1 MANYTKTTN
10 FKQKDTLA
18 TGDAQKIVKGGEV
31 DTEFNNISTSV
42 ATKVDKVTVSSANLL
57 AGNGSGGIAD
67 AGVLISDVVLY
78 SGGAG
83 LVETGMVTAY
93 AGTTAPT
100 GYLIC
105 DGSAVSRSAYATLYA
120 ITGDTYGAGNGTTT
134 FNLPDLVGR
143 VPIGAGTGD
152 ATDATA
158 HALGDEGGTETH
170 TLTEA
175 EMPSHRHSSADGQQF
190 MTYSAATGWYFGDP
204 GVPISAAT
212 AYTAYTG
219 GGGAH
224 NIMQPYT
231 TINYIIKT

>member
-1 MANYTKTTN
+1 MSNYTKTTN

-31 DTEFNNISTSV
+31 DTEFNNISTAI
-42 ATKVDKVTVSSANLL
+42 ATKVNQVSVSSANLVS
-57 AGNGSGGIAD
+57 GNGSGGIAD
-67 AGVLISDVVLY
+67 SGLLISDIVTF
-78 SGGAG
+78 SGGGG
-83 LVETGMVTAY
+83 LVATGTVLGY
-93 AGTTAPT
+93 AGTSAPS

-105 DGSAVSRSAYATLYA
+105 DGSAVSRSVYADLFT
-120 ITGDTYGAGNGTTT
+120 ITSTTYGVGNGSTT

-158 HALGDEGGTETH
+158 HALGTEGGTETH

-175 EMPSHRHSSADGQQF
+175 EMPSHRHSSASGSAF
-190 MTYSAATGWYFGDP
+190 MVYSAATGWYFGDP
-204 GVPISAAT
+204 GVPISQDT
-212 AYTAYTG
+212 PYTAYTG
-219 GGGAH
+219 GGAAH